1 MAAMLRAVEVKHTKQ
16 KSEIRAVI
24 TSKKKKKKAPHGGG
38 GGRA

>member
-16 KSEIRAVI
+16 RSEIRDVI
-24 TSKKKKKKAPHGGG
+24 TLKKKKKPHMVVV